1 MPAVLPVLVG
11 VAVVIVAGTWGL
23 GSYRAL
29 TGLRGL
35 VEEAWRQLDEEL
47 ARRHDLIPDLL
58 RCLRDRVPQACAL
71 ADAVADAR
79 AQALRAAAAPL
90 PGPGPDDWQA
100 IRGRA
105 DAEHVLTTRLA
116 ALTSSAAGS
125 PQLAADQE
133 FLALHGELRAT
144 EGRIAAGRRHFNAA
158 VAGLTTRVDRFP
170 VRWVAPLAGIGP
182 VAPFAVPGPGSAIS
196 PAPTP
201 PAPAA

>member
-1 MPAVLPVLVG
+1 MPAVLPALVG
-11 VAVVIVAGTWGL
+11 VAVVIVAGTWVL

-47 ARRHDLIPDLL
+47 SRRHDLIPDLL

-71 ADAVADAR
+71 ADEVAEAR
-79 AQALRAAAAPL
+79 AQALRAAVPPVWV
-90 PGPGPDDWQA
+90 PGADRWQA

-105 DAEHVLTTRLA
+105 DAEQILTTRLA
-116 ALTSSAAGS
+116 ALTSSVAGA
-125 PQLAADQE
+125 PELAADQE

-144 EGRIAAGRRHFNAA
+144 EGRIAAGRRHFNDA
-158 VAGLTTRVDRFP
+158 VAGLTARADRFP
-170 VRWVAPLAGIGP
+170 VRWVASLAGIGP
-182 VAPFAVPGPGSAIS
+182 VAPFAVPGPGSAS
-196 PAPTP
+196 RPVPRP